1 MTDAARGPALWW
13 TLGRHQLGAL
23 AATAVDFGTMILLV
37 ERFHA
42 SPVVG
47 TAVGAPL
54 GAATNFVLGRIWI
67 FPGHAGH
74 WAAQAGRYA
83 VVAAASAALNAL
95 GEHVVN
101 SVARVPYVRA
111 RLVVSIA
118 VSLLWNFPMQRRF
131 AFRQGGAR

>member
-1 MTDAARGPALWW
+1 MTDAARGAGLWW

-47 TAVGAPL
+47 TAIGAPL
-54 GAATNFVLGRIWI
+54 GAATNFALGRLWI
-67 FPGHAGH
+67 FPRNVGH

-83 VVAAASAALNAL
+83 AVAAASAALNAL
-95 GEHVVN
+95 GEHLAN
-101 SVARVPYVRA
+101 SVAGVQYVRA

-118 VSLLWNFPMQRRF
+118 VSLLWNFPMQRHFVFPEGRT
-131 AFRQGGAR
+131 G